1 MKDSIKSRGF
11 SLIEI
16 LIAIVI
22 LSISLLALASLMVT
36 TTQNNSFG
44 GHMTEATTFAQ
55 DMLERLRVSPWE
67 NVVSNADQVTG
78 STGINYDRNWV
89 VSPNPTSPD
98 DTLRTVSITINWND
112 KVDHSITLLSAI
124 SK

>member
-98 DTLRTVSITINWND
+98 DTLRTVSMTINWND

>member
-67 NVVSNADQVTG
+67 NVVSNADRVTG